1 MPFGQSISSI
11 SSFGP
16 LIPAAASKVLGGIT
30 GGVLLEKGFDL
41 LESLLLGRGGG
52 EIQPFPSPSQGPLR
66 TGAPGP
72 LFPPALPPGSTG
84 TLPILPSAGPVG
96 PMGPMGM
103 ASTRS
108 LATTGFTGA
117 TGLWH
122 VTPCGNVAANQVAF
136 ETTTDRQGNPIIFG
150 AAVKR
155 ISMAKLKRHILAQV
169 RSTGRRHH
177 HHPVRRRHH
186 HHHRRR
192 PRR

>member
-1 MPFGQSISSI
+1 MPFGQSLTAI

-16 LIPAAASKVLGGIT
+16 LIPAAGSLAGRILGGTT
-30 GGVLLEKGFDL
+30 GGILLEKGFDIL
-41 LESLLLGRGGG
+41 ADIFRPAPEVIFQRPGG
-52 EIQPFPSPSQGPLR
+52 EIQPFPTPSQQR
-66 TGAPGP
+66 
-72 LFPPALPPGSTG
+72 FPPSLPPGSTG
-84 TLPILPSAGPVG
+84 TGLPALPGAGPVG
-96 PMGPMGM
+96 PAGM
-103 ASTRS
+103 SSTRS

-122 VTPCGNVAANQVAF
+122 VTPCGNIAANQVAF
-136 ETTTDRQGNPIIFG
+136 ETTADRQGNPVIFG